1 MLHCALP
8 VFLLMLGATLI
19 GGWLSWLIARKNIV
33 DTSEEVP
40 HLRTEIAKLQ
50 DELDR
55 LSEYSATF
63 HSDKRIL
70 KEENK
75 TLTER
80 VNSLQGAVNKLTKDK
95 VFLMSEFNRV
105 NQDLE
110 RAKVQR
116 EVHFTEGMEVTE
128 AEQSTDDSQLN
139 QQILEKQLQD
149 IQTELMQW
157 RAKYEGL
164 QDSLSRKERKVME
177 LDDLA
182 KASKGK
188 SKKKKWEV
196 RYKKLK
202 LKLVSVTKE
211 RDAAFVELEHLKTA
225 NDQLLSELL
234 NSKNKVNQIS
244 SERKKTKEEVFDR
257 IKKRKDLLDFRR
269 LGKFNAK
276 QKDDLKKISGVGPF
290 IEKKLNALGIF
301 KFEQL
306 AKLTDD
312 DISEI
317 IKIIEVP
324 SGIIKGADWIEQA
337 KNMK

>member
-1 MLHCALP
+1 LRLTC
-8 VFLLMLGATLI
+8 FLAHDGSYLNWWLAFLVDRAEKHNGYF
-19 GGWLSWLIARKNIV
+19 GGS
-33 DTSEEVP
+33 
-40 HLRTEIAKLQ
+40 
-50 DELDR
+50 
-55 LSEYSATF
+55 TF

-80 VNSLQGAVNKLTKDK
+80 VNSLQGSLNKLTKDK
-95 VFLMSEFNRV
+95 VFLMAEFNRV

-116 EVHFTEGMEVTE
+116 EVHFAEGMEVIE
-128 AEQSTDDSQLN
+128 AEQSTDDGELN
-139 QQILEKQLQD
+139 QQILERQLLD

-157 RAKYEGL
+157 KIKYEAL
-164 QDSLSRKERKVME
+164 QDSLSKKERKVME
-177 LDDLA
+177 LDELA
-182 KASKGK
+182 REGRGK
-188 SKKKKWEV
+188 TKKKKWEV

-211 RDAAFVELEHLKTA
+211 RDAVFTEVESLKTV
-225 NDQLLSELL
+225 NDQLLTELL
-234 NSKNKVNQIS
+234 STKNNIKEQP
-244 SERKKTKEEVFDR
+244 SERKKIKEEVFDR
-257 IKKRKDLLDFRR
+257 IKKRKDLLDFHR
-269 LGKFNAK
+269 LGEFNAK

-312 DISEI
+312 DIFEI

>member
-1 MLHCALP
+1 MLQCAFP

-33 DTSEEVP
+33 DNSEEIP
-40 HLRTEIAKLQ
+40 QLKNEIASLQ
-50 DELDR
+50 DELNR
-55 LSEYSATF
+55 ISEYSSTF

-75 TLTER
+75 TLAER
-80 VNSLQGAVNKLTKDK
+80 LNALQGTVNKLTKDK
-95 VFLMSEFNRV
+95 AFLISEFNRV

-110 RAKVQR
+110 KAKEQQ
-116 EVHFTEGMEVTE
+116 ELHFAEGMEVTE
-128 AEQSTDDSQLN
+128 AEQSTDDSHLN
-139 QQILEKQLQD
+139 QQILEAQLQD

-157 RAKYEGL
+157 KTKYEAL
-164 QDSLSRKERKVME
+164 QDSLSRKEQRVME
-177 LDDLA
+177 LGEIA
-182 KASKGK
+182 KETK
-188 SKKKKWEV
+188 SKKKKKKWEM

-202 LKLVSVTKE
+202 LKLVAVTKE
-211 RDAAFVELEHLKTA
+211 RDAAYTELKHLKAT
-225 NDQLLSELL
+225 NDQLLTELTDT
-234 NSKNKVNQIS
+234 KNKVHELPV
-244 SERKKTKEEVFDR
+244 ERKKTKEEVFDR